1 MVLPGIRA
9 VHELAITE
17 SVIDAITGRFGDAKI
32 IRVLLEIGKLSGVV
46 PDAVRFCFDIA
57 AGGTPL
63 GGAMLEIL
71 ETPGRARCRA
81 CAAQIEIN
89 GPIALC
95 PCGSANL
102 EFTGGTELRIK
113 EVEVANHV

>member
-1 MVLPGIRA
+1 M
-9 VHELAITE
+9 HELAIIE
-17 SVIDAITGRFGDAKI
+17 SVIEQVTERIGGAKVV
-32 IRVLLEIGKLSGVV
+32 RVLLEIGKLSGVV

-57 AGGTPL
+57 ADGTPL
-63 GGAMLEIL
+63 GGAALEIM

-81 CAAQIEIN
+81 CESQIEID

-113 EVEVANHV
+113 EVEVAANV

>member
-1 MVLPGIRA
+1 

-17 SVIDAITGRFGDAKI
+17 SVIDAVTGRFGDTKV
-32 IRVLLEIGKLSGVV
+32 IRVLLEIGKLSGVI

-57 AGGTPL
+57 ADGTPL
-63 GGAMLEIL
+63 CGAALEIM

-81 CAAQIEIN
+81 CGAQIEID

-102 EFTGGTELRIK
+102 EFTGGTELKIK